1 MHSEHRFSDLT
12 ESLKS
17 GFLLDDIVLALAR
30 AGKGETLDNSD
41 RLLLEKAVS
50 LLQSAEA
57 GYHWLDKPELTSET
71 NSSAT
76 FFARAVNAMPSVY
89 ANEAFLEK
97 VSELKAIAEELSSG
111 RSVPA
116 PDKIHQLQTFFYNTS
131 QSELERTEG
140 LLSGEGGAD
149 ILKWTVM
156 DE

>member
-17 GFLLDDIVLALAR
+17 GFLLDNIVLALAR
-30 AGKGETLDNSD
+30 AEKGESLSEND
-41 RLLLEKAVS
+41 RRLLEKAVS
-50 LLQSAEA
+50 LLKSAEA

-89 ANEAFLEK
+89 ANDAFLEK
-97 VSELKAIAEELSSG
+97 VSELKAVAEDLSTG

-116 PDKIHQLQTFFYNTS
+116 FEKIHLLQTFFYNAA